1 MQIVP
6 PRYLVPSGRHPIIE
20 ALAPEVKSWFA
31 DTVAEPIRRR
41 IAANS
46 SANRYLHTH
55 PILGD
60 ELRALRRLQRE
71 QKHKSPFVFTSERGA
86 PFSPPDSRA

>member
-31 DTVAEPIRRR
+31 DTVAEPI
-41 IAANS
+41 
-46 SANRYLHTH
+46 
-55 PILGD
+55 PE
-60 ELRALRRLQRE
+60 ELQLILRRMDTL
-71 QKHKSPFVFTSERGA
+71 VDFTHRTKTR
-86 PFSPPDSRA
+86 SPPCR